1 MGGTILWMDGPAG
14 WDKVISEAGKPIWKL
29 FQESLGEVFNKAVP
43 MEGWGRAGERPGFKI
58 HPQGQILTHWMGRM
72 KMRSV

>member
-29 FQESLGEVFNKAVP
+29 FQESLG
-43 MEGWGRAGERPGFKI
+43 
-58 HPQGQILTHWMGRM
+58 
-72 KMRSV
+72 